1 MASDGE
7 RVANMH
13 DGLHL
18 FSSAA
23 VPALPACAGRSD
35 NIPLQSPG
43 VVTASHP
50 QPVERQEDSPIKGRE
65 SDELLVRVQRRDAEA
80 LAELFDKY
88 CRLVFSIGY
97 RVLRSAT
104 EAEDLVQDVF
114 LFLWSRS
121 NLFAPGKRS
130 AHDWIIRVIYHR
142 AFDRRRYLIT
152 RLSYNYGG
160 EDSAARGTNQE
171 SGEDRASRVVSHE
184 GNIGE
189 LLYWHSYLESAFDE
203 LSEAQRKTLT
213 LFFYEGYTLAEIS
226 SVLGESLMN
235 VRNHYYRGLKHLGKY
250 MNGHDK

>member
-1 MASDGE
+1 VASDGE
-7 RVANMH
+7 RITNLP
-13 DGLHL
+13 GSPFL
-18 FSSAA
+18 FSLAA
-23 VPALPACAGRSD
+23 PVVSNNTHASNPGEICLP
-35 NIPLQSPG
+35 N
-43 VVTASHP
+43 P
-50 QPVERQEDSPIKGRE
+50 QPSDEQEDTRATRRE
-65 SDELLVRVQRRDAEA
+65 ADELLLRIQRQDPEA

-97 RVLRSAT
+97 RVLRSPT

-121 NLFAPGKRS
+121 NLFVPGKRS

-152 RLSYNYGG
+152 RLSYNFGTADRTAWY
-160 EDSAARGTNQE
+160 TNQE
-171 SGEDRASRVVSHE
+171 PAADRASRVVSSE
-184 GNIGE
+184 GNFGE

-213 LFFYEGYTLAEIS
+213 MFYYEGYTLAEIS
-226 SVLGESLMN
+226 REVGEPLMN

-250 MNGHDK
+250 VNGNDK

>member
-1 MASDGE
+1 VASDGE
-7 RVANMH
+7 RITNLP
-13 DGLHL
+13 GSPFLL
-18 FSSAA
+18 SSA
-23 VPALPACAGRSD
+23 VPTLSNNTHASNPGEICLP
-35 NIPLQSPG
+35 N
-43 VVTASHP
+43 P
-50 QPVERQEDSPIKGRE
+50 QPSDEQEDTRATRRE
-65 SDELLVRVQRRDAEA
+65 ADELLLRIQRQDPEA

-97 RVLRSAT
+97 RVLRSPT

-121 NLFAPGKRS
+121 NLFVPGKRS

-152 RLSYNYGG
+152 RLSYNFGTA
-160 EDSAARGTNQE
+160 DRAAWYTNQE
-171 SGEDRASRVVSHE
+171 PAADRASRVVSSE
-184 GNIGE
+184 GNFGE

-213 LFFYEGYTLAEIS
+213 MFYYEGYTLAEIS
-226 SVLGESLMN
+226 RELGEPLMN

-250 MNGHDK
+250 VNGNDK